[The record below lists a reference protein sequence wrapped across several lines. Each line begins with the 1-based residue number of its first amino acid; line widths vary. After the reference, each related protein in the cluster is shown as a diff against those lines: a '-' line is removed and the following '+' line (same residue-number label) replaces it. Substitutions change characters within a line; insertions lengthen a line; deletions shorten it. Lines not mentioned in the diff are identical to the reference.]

1 MDMLRPLKGIVA
13 AAALSMAAAVPL
25 TSDASAAEGGVK
37 AGWLKCEVAGNV
49 SFIFGSSRN
58 ITCFYQPDASKRA
71 DRYIGT
77 IKKFGIDIGYE
88 TAGVIIWGVIAPTND
103 VGPGALAGDY
113 GGATAD
119 VAAGYGV
126 GANALFGGS
135 RNSIVLQPLSVEG
148 IQGLNLAGGIALLSL
163 TAAP

>member
-1 MDMLRPLKGIVA
+1 MLRPLKGIVA
-13 AAALSMAAAVPL
+13 AAALSMVAAVPL
-25 TSDASAAEGGVK
+25 ASDAGAAEGGVK

-58 ITCFYQPDASKRA
+58 ITCFYEPDASKRA
-71 DRYIGT
+71 DRYVGT
-77 IKKFGIDIGYE
+77 IKKFGIDIGYQ

-135 RNSIVLQPLSVEG
+135 RNSIALQPLSVEG
-148 IQGLNLAGGIALLSL
+148 IEGLNLAGGIALLSL

>member
-1 MDMLRPLKGIVA
+1 MFRPLKGIVA
-13 AAALSMAAAVPL
+13 AAALSMVAAVPL
-25 TSDASAAEGGVK
+25 ASDAGAAEGGVK

-58 ITCFYQPDASKRA
+58 ITCFYEPDASKRA
-71 DRYIGT
+71 DRYVGT
-77 IKKFGIDIGYE
+77 IKKFGIDIGYQ

-135 RNSIVLQPLSVEG
+135 RNSIALQPLSVEG
-148 IQGLNLAGGIALLSL
+148 IEGLNLAGGIALLSL

>member
-1 MDMLRPLKGIVA
+1 MLRPLKGIVA
-13 AAALSMAAAVPL
+13 AAALSLAAAAPL
-25 TSDASAAEGGVK
+25 ASNTDASQGGVK

-58 ITCFYQPDASKRA
+58 ITCFYEPDASKRA
-71 DRYIGT
+71 DRYVGT
-77 IKKFGIDIGYE
+77 IKKFGIDVGYE

-103 VGPGALAGDY
+103 VGRGALAGDY

-135 RNSIVLQPLSVEG
+135 SNSIALQPLSVEG
-148 IQGLNLAGGIALLSL
+148 IQGLNLAGGIALLNL

>member
-1 MDMLRPLKGIVA
+1 MPHPLKGILA
-13 AAALSMAAAVPL
+13 AAALSLAIAVPL
-25 TSDASAAEGGVK
+25 ASDAGAAEGGVK

-49 SFIFGSSRN
+49 SFIFGSSRD

-135 RNSIVLQPLSVEG
+135 KNSIVLQPLSVEG